1 MTMFL
6 RDFFS
11 MLPSVKNGAMISTV
25 FIYLF
30 FFLMGTDLD
39 EIIVAEKEAQ
49 KIVDEAREKARSLTE
64 GVRSYYEQVSQKNLS
79 ELRLDRERVFSEQD
93 KKLSDEKEAVIS
105 QWNSRQKVI
114 VDGANN
120 RRADALS
127 ASMRVFF
134 NE

>member
-1 MTMFL
+1 
-6 RDFFS
+6 
-11 MLPSVKNGAMISTV
+11 
-25 FIYLF
+25 
-30 FFLMGTDLD
+30 MGTDLD